1 MYCFRLVKLQ
11 PDLDELIRSIGG
23 NPDEI
28 GPGGPGGPPGGGPGG
43 PGGGPGGP
51 GGPPPGPPPQLPV
64 YKHPSLESFFS

>member
-1 MYCFRLVKLQ
+1 MFRLVKLQ
-11 PDLDELIRSIGG
+11 PDLDELIRSLGG

-28 GPGGPGGPPGGGPGG
+28 GGGPGGPPGGP

-64 YKHPSLESFFS
+64 